1 MEDLRYLILGIVW
14 EKDRFV
20 FLPERENIRQTI
32 KASFKKTFRGV
43 DLVPK
48 VVVVEK
54 MVLTVNDKV
63 VRLPTD
69 RKRLAKSPFRRQL
82 CWTTWPTVDRYWE
95 ALQKQSII
103 LSELNVVEQ
112 NPIIC
117 LASAWTYNM
126 KSGWTTQTGQFKWKL
141 KTVLLSYRLSPWSSK
156 RALLFTSITQGFL
169 LFFLLFNSF
178 YRSWCLVDWSE
189 SSLGSYR

>member
-1 MEDLRYLILGIVW
+1 MKDLRYLILGIVLG
-14 EKDRFV
+14 KGSIR
-20 FLPERENIRQTI
+20 LLASERTSGRRLRLHLRRRSGRWSRAKRSRCRLE
-32 KASFKKTFRGV
+32 
-43 DLVPK
+43 
-48 VVVVEK
+48 
-54 MVLTVNDKV
+54 MVSTVNDKV
-63 VRLPTD
+63 VRLPAD

-82 CWTTWPTVDRYWE
+82 CWTTWPAVARYWE
-95 ALQKQSII
+95 TLQKQSII
-103 LSELNVVEQ
+103 LTELNVGEQ

-141 KTVLLSYRLSPWSSK
+141 KTVLLSYSPWSWK
-156 RALLFTSITQGFL
+156 RALLFTSITQGFPPS
-169 LFFLLFNSF
+169 FFLLFNSF